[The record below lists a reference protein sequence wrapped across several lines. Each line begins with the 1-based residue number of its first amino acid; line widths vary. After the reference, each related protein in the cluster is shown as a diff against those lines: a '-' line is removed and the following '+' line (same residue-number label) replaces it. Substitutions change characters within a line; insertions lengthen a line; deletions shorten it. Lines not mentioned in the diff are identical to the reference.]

1 MKSEAS
7 FEFLTNTYTISSYRE
22 EIAGWS
28 QLPSDLISIFILNK
42 CSRVCIVESSV
53 MKSTVGEIFPLYD
66 PLFTYV

>member
-7 FEFLTNTYTISSYRE
+7 FESSTNTISSYRE

-28 QLPSDLISIFILNK
+28 QLPSDLIIIFILNK

-53 MKSTVGEIFPLYD
+53 MKSNMGEIFPLYD